1 MTNLPMQRYS
11 RGVAVMVLRVA
22 GVAVVALALLF
33 PARLLGA
40 PALVFDPQK
49 GTILYQEDMDAL
61 WHPASLTKLMT
72 AYLTFEALREGKLKL
87 DGKIVTSKN
96 ANAQAPSKIGLPV
109 GASMRV
115 ELAIKALL
123 VKSANDV
130 AVMLA
135 EAVAGSEPAFVKRM
149 NATAKRLG
157 MRRSRFVNP
166 NGLPDDRQITTARDM
181 AYLARALIK
190 EYPEY
195 AHFFAIPYLKIGKRR
210 MRNYNG
216 LLRTFEG
223 ADGMKTGFVCSSG
236 YNIVVSATRRGRKLV
251 AVVLG
256 GKSGS
261 ARNQRAA
268 SLLDHGFRRYR
279 WRSLFGK
286 NIDKLTIQAS
296 LTEGAPDLRS
306 VICKR
311 KRKVR
316 KRRARKKT
324 IRKKK

>member
-1 MTNLPMQRYS
+1 MY
-11 RGVAVMVLRVA
+11 VRVVCA
-22 GVAVVALALLF
+22 ALVALVLLS
-33 PARLLGA
+33 PARLLAG
-40 PALVFDPQK
+40 PALVFDPIK

-72 AYLTFEALREGKLKL
+72 AYLIFEALREGKLKL

-109 GASMRV
+109 GATIRV

-130 AVMLA
+130 AVMFA
-135 EAVAGSEPAFVKRM
+135 EAIAGSEKAFAKRM

-181 AYLARALIK
+181 AYLARALIMDF
-190 EYPEY
+190 PEY
-195 AHFFAIPYLKIGKRR
+195 AHFFAVPFVKIGKRR
-210 MRNYNG
+210 MRNYNS
-216 LLRTFEG
+216 LLKTFEG
-223 ADGMKTGFVCSSG
+223 ADGMKTGFVCASG
-236 YNIVVSATRRGRKLV
+236 YNIVVSATRGRRKLV

-256 GKSGS
+256 GKTGR
-261 ARNQRAA
+261 ARNERAA
-268 SLLDHGFRRYR
+268 SLLDHGFRRFR

-286 NIDKLTIQAS
+286 NIDKLTVQAS
-296 LTEGAPDLRS
+296 LTEAAPDLTS

-311 KRKVR
+311 KR
-316 KRRARKKT
+316 RARKKRS
-324 IRKKK
+324 RKKTIKKKN

>member
-1 MTNLPMQRYS
+1 VVCAAL
-11 RGVAVMVLRVA
+11 
-22 GVAVVALALLF
+22 VALALLL
-33 PARLLGA
+33 PARLLAG
-40 PALVFDPQK
+40 PALVFDPIK
-49 GTILYQEDMDAL
+49 GTLLYQEDMDAL

-72 AYLTFEALREGKLKL
+72 AYLTFEALRDGKLTLKS
-87 DGKIVTSKN
+87 KIVTSKN

-109 GASMRV
+109 GAKMGV

-135 EAVAGSEPAFVKRM
+135 EAVAGSEAAFVKRM

-190 EYPEY
+190 DFPEY
-195 AHFFAIPYLKIGKRR
+195 NHFFAVPYVKIGKRR
-210 MRNYNG
+210 MRNYNS
-216 LLRTFEG
+216 LLRTYEG
-223 ADGMKTGFVCSSG
+223 ADGMKTGFVCASG
-236 YNIVVSATRRGRKLV
+236 YNIVVSATRGSRRLV

-256 GKSGS
+256 GRTGG

-268 SLLDHGFRRYR
+268 KLLDHGFRRFS
-279 WRSLFGK
+279 WRALFGK
-286 NIDKLTIQAS
+286 NIDKVTIQAS

-306 VICKR
+306 KICN
-311 KRKVR
+311 R
-316 KRRARKKT
+316 KRRVGKKRRRKKTARKK
-324 IRKKK
+324 R

>member
-1 MTNLPMQRYS
+1 MY
-11 RGVAVMVLRVA
+11 ARVVGA
-22 GVAVVALALLF
+22 ALLALMLLS
-33 PARLLGA
+33 PARLLAG
-40 PALVFDPQK
+40 PALVFDPNK
-49 GTILYQEDMDAL
+49 GTILYQEDLDAL

-87 DGKIVTSKN
+87 DTKIAQSKN
-96 ANAQAPSKIGLPV
+96 SLSQAPTKIGLPV
-109 GASMRV
+109 GATMRV

-135 EAVAGSEPAFVKRM
+135 EAVAGSEPAFIKRM
-149 NATAKRLG
+149 NETAKRIG

-166 NGLPDDRQITTARDM
+166 NGLPDDRQITTARDLG
-181 AYLARALIK
+181 YLARALIK
-190 EYPEY
+190 EFPEY
-195 AHFFAIPYLKIGKRR
+195 AHFFAVPYIKIGKRR
-210 MRNYNG
+210 MRNYNK
-216 LLRTFEG
+216 LLRTFDG

-236 YNIVVSATRRGRKLV
+236 YNLVASATRDGRKLV

-261 ARNQRAA
+261 ARNARAA
-268 SLLDHGFRRYR
+268 SLLDHGFKRYG
-279 WRSLFGK
+279 WRSLFAR

-306 VICKR
+306 SVCGKRRRVRKSRKR
-311 KRKVR
+311 KRKVV
-316 KRRARKKT
+316 
-324 IRKKK
+324 RKKK

>member
-1 MTNLPMQRYS
+1 
-11 RGVAVMVLRVA
+11 MVPRV
-22 GVAVVALALLF
+22 VCVALLAVALLF
-33 PARLLGA
+33 PARLFAG
-40 PALVFDPQK
+40 PALVFDPHK
-49 GTILYQEDMDAL
+49 GTIFYQEDMDAL

-72 AYLTFEALREGKLKL
+72 AYLIFEALREGKLKL

-109 GASMRV
+109 GAAMRV

-130 AVMLA
+130 AVMFA
-135 EAVAGSEPAFVKRM
+135 EAIAGSEPAFIKRM

-181 AYLARALIK
+181 AYLARALLMDF
-190 EYPEY
+190 PEY
-195 AHFFAIPYLKIGKRR
+195 AHFFAVPYVRIGKRR
-210 MRNYNG
+210 MRNYNK
-216 LLRTFEG
+216 LLRTYEG
-223 ADGMKTGFVCSSG
+223 ADGMKTGFVCASG
-236 YNIVVSATRRGRKLV
+236 FNIVVSATRNGRKLI

-256 GKSGS
+256 GRTGG

-268 SLLDHGFRRYR
+268 KLLDHGFRRYL
-279 WRSLFGK
+279 WGSLFGK
-286 NIDKLTIQAS
+286 NIDKVTIQAS

-306 VICKR
+306 TVCN
-311 KRKVR
+311 R
-316 KRRARKKT
+316 KRRVHKKRRRKKT
-324 IRKKK
+324 ASKKKK